1 MQKPKQ
7 SASPTFKPNIWLAV
21 ISALVGFLLYANT
34 IKHDYV
40 LDDVGAITGNE
51 YVMDGIKG
59 IPKILSVGMWHF
71 DNVNLGYYRPL
82 SMITFAI
89 ENQFF
94 PKNPHVSHLGNV
106 LLYAITGFFLC
117 LLLIDRKSVV

>member
-1 MQKPKQ
+1 MGKKKQIKTSPQKQQKAKQ
-7 SASPTFKPNIWLAV
+7 SSLPVFKPNIWFAV
-21 ISALVGFLLYANT
+21 VSAVVGFCLYVNT
-34 IKHDYV
+34 VKHDYV

-51 YVMDGIKG
+51 YVMEGISG

-89 ENQFF
+89 ENQLF
-94 PKNPHVSHLGNV
+94 PKNSQIG
-106 LLYAITGFFLC
+106 
-117 LLLIDRKSVV
+117 